1 MALRQLQAVKKLDP
15 SFRGVESR
23 LFHLVQ
29 VMQRQK
35 RIEVVL
41 RYSDAYLRPF
51 AERGALIRLNVARVF
66 AIEQARPRKAMKV
79 LADVPRGDLNANGR
93 QVFERLRTHCQN
105 LIAEGSIEP
114 GDSGSAVARRFAQK
128 ARPRARA
135 VALEPR
141 QRKRDA
147 SMQASS
153 DERRVIGSSN
163 RRLRIEDPVA
173 SIFRRQRSCRLRIPR
188 PVSARHRGRR
198 AICPRRPPS
207 PFPRVIRRD
216 GN

>member
-51 AERGALIRLNVARVF
+51 AERGVLIRLYVARVF

-93 QVFERLRTHCQN
+93 QVFERLRAHCQN

-128 ARPRARA
+128 HGHARSSRGAGAASTKTRRINASELRRTPSYRK
-135 VALEPR
+135 LE
-141 QRKRDA
+141 
-147 SMQASS
+147 
-153 DERRVIGSSN
+153 
-163 RRLRIEDPVA
+163 
-173 SIFRRQRSCRLRIPR
+173 
-188 PVSARHRGRR
+188 
-198 AICPRRPPS
+198 S
-207 PFPRVIRRD
+207 PAAD
-216 GN
+216 